1 MENVVNNIPDSR
13 FTAVRN
19 GYDVTLTVTADEGY
33 KFTGEIKAQYTDG
46 YGDYRE
52 TPMTLSSDKK
62 TATLTDEMEQSQ
74 ITLTGVTI
82 SEDVP
87 EPTVINNI
95 ADTTL
100 TVSFDTVKIDITVQ
114 SRRYPRGRFYDTGVQ
129 YTNTAGE
136 TATAEPAITVNQYDS
151 TATVTITD
159 ADRTK
164 PITIN
169 GVFGGVHLLEVSLTG
184 CSSVNP
190 LPEFVKPNGALSVQ
204 LIANENTEFETA
216 PVLSWQN
223 EYGYYKS
230 KNFDVSS
237 DKTTATAYIDTGDPA
252 TEIGDYQSIDISGDT
267 VPVTVIGTNYGSINV
282 YRVTLDNLADFAKK
296 RFFRSETTAGET
308 NYYLIDLG
316 QYVNRIKRIHTEIPT
331 GSTDQIKC
339 GNYET
344 GIECLAPSK
353 DRVTLDFGSVEI
365 PAHNNDNTDYQSE
378 IQLFLPFKGFVSV
391 PVEYVGKSVRL
402 EYVINTVT
410 GEGIAR
416 LSYNGI
422 VFLVEDAAP
431 STDIIYTAPQNDT
444 INLVGADSWNEQL
457 LYGLE
462 PYIKMKWYTSKDKGN
477 RNKDNVTDYIGNF
490 KGFIR
495 AEHVGSIAN
504 ANILTSEQRA
514 IYEQLEQGVYIE

>member
-1 MENVVNNIPDSR
+1 MENVINNIPNSQ

-19 GYDVTLTVTADEGY
+19 GYEVTLTVTADTGY
-33 KFTGEIKAQYTDG
+33 KFTDEIKAQYTDG
-46 YGDYRE
+46 YGVYRE
-52 TPMTLSSDKK
+52 KPLTLSGDKK
-62 TATLTDEMEQSQ
+62 TATLTDEMEQRQ
-74 ITLTGVTI
+74 ITLTGSTI
-82 SEDVP
+82 SEDVS

-114 SRRYPRGRFYDTGVQ
+114 SRRYPIGRFYDTGVQ

-136 TATAEPAITVNQYDS
+136 PATAELQITVNQYDS

-159 ADRTK
+159 ADRTQ
-164 PITIN
+164 PITIS
-169 GVFGGVHLLEVSLTG
+169 GFFGGVHLVKTSLTG

-190 LPEFVKPNGALSVQ
+190 IPEFVKPGGALSVE
-204 LIANENTEFETA
+204 LKANVNTEFGEA
-216 PVLSWQN
+216 PVLSWNN
-223 EYGYYKS
+223 EYGHYKS
-230 KNFDVSS
+230 KNFELSNE
-237 DKTTATAYIDTGDPA
+237 KTTATVYIDTSDPA
-252 TEIGDYQSIDISGDT
+252 TEIGEYESISISADT

-296 RFFRSETTAGET
+296 RFVRTEATAEEIS
-308 NYYLIDLG
+308 YYLIDLG

-331 GSTDQIKC
+331 SSTDQIKC

-378 IQLFLPFKGFVSV
+378 IQLFLPFKGFVSI

-402 EYVINTVT
+402 EYIINTVT

-422 VFLVEDAAP
+422 VFHVEEVAP

-444 INLVGADSWNEQL
+444 VNLVGADSWNEQL

-462 PYIKMKWYTSKDKGN
+462 PYIYCKWYESASEG
-477 RNKDNVTDYIGNF
+477 RNTDLQTGILGDFRGFNVFDDVTPIHT
-490 KGFIR
+490 
-495 AEHVGSIAN
+495 AEMLADEQAMIYTA
-504 ANILTSEQRA
+504 LSE
-514 IYEQLEQGVYIE
+514 GVYIE

>member
-1 MENVVNNIPDSR
+1 MENVVNNIPNSQ

-19 GYDVTLTVTADEGY
+19 GYDVTLTVTADTGY

-52 TPMTLSSDKK
+52 SPLTLNKK

-74 ITLTGVTI
+74 ITLTGSTI

-129 YTNTAGE
+129 YTNTEGE
-136 TATAEPAITVNQYDS
+136 TATVDLQITVNDYDS
-151 TATVTITD
+151 TARVTITD
-159 ADRTK
+159 ADRTQM
-164 PITIN
+164 ITIN
-169 GVFGGVHLLEVSLTG
+169 GFFGGVHLVEMSLTG

-190 LPEFVKPNGALSVQ
+190 IPEFVKPNGALSVE
-204 LIANENTEFETA
+204 LKANENTEFEEA
-216 PVLSWQN
+216 PVLSWRN

-230 KNFDVSS
+230 KNFELSGE
-237 DKTTATAYIDTGDPA
+237 KATAYIDTSDPA
-252 TEIGDYQSIDISGDT
+252 TEIGDYESISISGET

-282 YRVTLDNLADFAKK
+282 YRVTMDNLADFAKK
-296 RFFRSETTAGET
+296 RFFRTETTGEGI

-331 GSTDQIKC
+331 SSTDQIKC

-365 PAHNNDNTDYQSE
+365 PAHNNDNTDYQGE
-378 IQLFLPFKGFVSV
+378 IQLFLPFKGFVSI
-391 PVEYVGKSVRL
+391 PIEFVGKTVRL

-422 VFLVEDAAP
+422 VFHVEEVAP

-444 INLVGADSWNEQL
+444 VNLVGADSWNEQL

-462 PYIKMKWYTSKDKGN
+462 PYIKLKWYTSKDKGS
-477 RNKDNVTDYIGNF
+477 RNKDNVTDYIGTF

-504 ANILTSEQRA
+504 VNILTSEQRS
-514 IYEQLEQGVYIE
+514 IYELLEQGVYIE

>member
-1 MENVVNNIPDSR
+1 MENVVNNIPNSQ
-13 FTAVRN
+13 FKAVRN
-19 GYDVTLTVTADEGY
+19 EYDVTLTVTADEGY
-33 KFTGEIKAQYTDG
+33 KFTGEIKAQYKDG
-46 YGDYRE
+46 YGDYTE
-52 TPMTLSSDKK
+52 TALTLSSDKK
-62 TATLTDEMEQSQ
+62 TATLTDEMVQSQ

-136 TATAEPAITVNQYDS
+136 TATAELAITVNQYDS

-159 ADRTK
+159 ADRNQ
-164 PITIN
+164 PIKIN

-190 LPEFVKPNGALSVQ
+190 LPEFVKPNGALSVE
-204 LIANENTEFETA
+204 LIAKENTEFETA
-216 PVLSWQN
+216 PTLTWQD
-223 EYGYYKS
+223 EYGYYNS

-237 DKTTATAYIDTGDPA
+237 DKTKATAYIDT
-252 TEIGDYQSIDISGDT
+252 TEIGDYQSIYISGNT

-296 RFFRSETTAGET
+296 RFFISETTAGET

-331 GSTDQIKC
+331 SSTDQIKC

-422 VFLVEDAAP
+422 VFLVEDVAP

>member
-1 MENVVNNIPDSR
+1 MENVVNNIPNSQ

-46 YGDYRE
+46 YGDYIE
-52 TPMTLSSDKK
+52 TPLALSSDKK
-62 TATLTDEMEQSQ
+62 TATLTDEMVQSQ

-82 SEDVP
+82 SDDVP

-136 TATAEPAITVNQYDS
+136 KATAELTITVNQYDS

-184 CSSVNP
+184 CRSVNP
-190 LPEFVKPNGALSVQ
+190 LPEFVKPNGALSVE

-216 PVLSWQN
+216 PVLSWQD
-223 EYGYYKS
+223 EYGYYNS

-237 DKTTATAYIDTGDPA
+237 DKTTATAYIDTSDPA
-252 TEIGDYQSIDISGDT
+252 TEIGDYESISISGDT

-282 YRVTLDNLADFAKK
+282 YRVTLDNLADFAKSVFSEAK
-296 RFFRSETTAGET
+296 RQQAKQT
-308 NYYLIDLG
+308 I
-316 QYVNRIKRIHTEIPT
+316 
-331 GSTDQIKC
+331 
-339 GNYET
+339 
-344 GIECLAPSK
+344 
-353 DRVTLDFGSVEI
+353 TL
-365 PAHNNDNTDYQSE
+365 
-378 IQLFLPFKGFVSV
+378 
-391 PVEYVGKSVRL
+391 
-402 EYVINTVT
+402 
-410 GEGIAR
+410 
-416 LSYNGI
+416 
-422 VFLVEDAAP
+422 
-431 STDIIYTAPQNDT
+431 
-444 INLVGADSWNEQL
+444 
-457 LYGLE
+457 
-462 PYIKMKWYTSKDKGN
+462 
-477 RNKDNVTDYIGNF
+477 
-490 KGFIR
+490 
-495 AEHVGSIAN
+495 
-504 ANILTSEQRA
+504 
-514 IYEQLEQGVYIE
+514 

>member
-1 MENVVNNIPDSR
+1 MENIVNKIPDSQ

-46 YGDYRE
+46 YGDCRE
-52 TPMTLSSDKK
+52 TPLTLSSDKK
-62 TATLTDEMEQSQ
+62 TAALTDEMEQSR

-100 TVSFDTVKIDITVQ
+100 TVSFDTVKIDITIQ
-114 SRRYPRGRFYDTGVQ
+114 SRRYPRERFYDTWVQ
-129 YTNTAGE
+129 YTDTAGE
-136 TATAEPAITVNQYDS
+136 TATADLQITVNDYNS
-151 TATVTITD
+151 TARVTITD
-159 ADRTK
+159 ADRTR
-164 PITIN
+164 PITAN
-169 GVFGGVHLLEVSLTG
+169 GFFGGVHLVETGLTG

-190 LPEFVKPNGALSVQ
+190 IPEFVKPDGTLSVE
-204 LIANENTEFETA
+204 LKANENTWFEEA
-216 PVLSWQN
+216 PVLSWSD
-223 EYGYYKS
+223 ESGDYKS
-230 KNFDVSS
+230 KNFELS
-237 DKTTATAYIDTGDPA
+237 DEKRTATAYIDTSDPA
-252 TEIGDYQSIDISGDT
+252 TEIGGHESIDISGDT
-267 VPVTVIGTNYGSINV
+267 VPFTVIGTNYGSINV
-282 YRVTLDNLADFAKK
+282 YRVTPDNLAAFARK
-296 RFFRSETTAGET
+296 RFFRSETTAGGT
-308 NYYLIDLG
+308 NYHLIDLG

-331 GSTDQIKC
+331 SSTDQIKC

-344 GIECLAPSK
+344 GIECLAPCK

-422 VFLVEDAAP
+422 VFLVEDVAP
-431 STDIIYTAPQNDT
+431 CTDIIYTAPQNDT

-477 RNKDNVTDYIGNF
+477 RNKDNVTDYIGTF

-504 ANILTSEQRA
+504 ADILTSEQRA
-514 IYEQLEQGVYIE
+514 IYGQLEQGVYIE